1 MASGNISSKPSE
13 VRATSSRIR
22 FPAVTRTVRFRLT
35 LWYSSLLL
43 VFGLAFVIALNVAA
57 RVSHPETRALA
68 GVDANMQVGP
78 AAEPGGAIDTRQP
91 RLDAATIVNTA
102 EEQLYQ
108 ENLERL
114 KTWSLVAVVGL
125 VVTSAIGGYVV
136 SGVLLG
142 PVREISR
149 VASEIGATNLSRR
162 INHQGVD
169 DELKD
174 LADTFDSMI
183 GRLEAAFKSQQ
194 QFVQDASHELRT
206 PLTAIRTNIEVTEM
220 DPSSTASDYR
230 ELTDLVK
237 VQTDRL
243 THLADDLLLLTGPST
258 PPDLSVVS
266 IDQLLAGVVRQL
278 SAVATLRGT
287 EIRVTVPEDLSALA
301 EEDALF
307 RSVSN
312 LVDNAIKYSGDNSFV
327 NIDARRDGDE
337 IEISVADAGQGIS
350 QEALPHVFE
359 RFYRVD
365 RGRSRREG
373 GSGLGL
379 AIVRQ
384 LITNMGGRVSVSS
397 PPGEGA
403 TFSIHLPVPPT
414 PHPTSEGGR
423 ELTGTT
429 YPVQGL
435 GRPSKHP
442 N

>member
-1 MASGNISSKPSE
+1 M
-13 VRATSSRIR
+13 
-22 FPAVTRTVRFRLT
+22 
-35 LWYSSLLL
+35 
-43 VFGLAFVIALNVAA
+43 FGLAFVIALNVAA
-57 RVSHPETRALA
+57 RVSHPEMRALD
-68 GVDANMQVGP
+68 GVDGSMQVGP

-108 ENLERL
+108 ENLDRL
-114 KTWSLVAVVGL
+114 RAWSLIAVVGL
-125 VVTSAIGGYVV
+125 VLTSAIGGYVV

-162 INHQGVD
+162 INHEGVD
-169 DELKD
+169 DELKE

-183 GRLEAAFKSQQ
+183 GRLEAAFENQQ

-220 DPSSTASDYR
+220 DPFSTASDYR

-237 VQTDRL
+237 DQTDRL
-243 THLADDLLLLTGPST
+243 TRLADDLLLLTGPPV
-258 PPDLSVVS
+258 PPELSPVPVE
-266 IDQLLAGVVRQL
+266 QLLTDVVRQL
-278 SAVATLRGT
+278 AAVAALRGT
-287 EIRVTVPEDLSALA
+287 EIRVSATDNLRALA
-301 EEDALF
+301 EEDSLF
-307 RSVSN
+307 RCVSN
-312 LVDNAIKYSGDNSFV
+312 LVDNAIKYSGDNSQV
-327 NIDARRDGDE
+327 SVGAHRDGNR
-337 IEISVADAGQGIS
+337 IEIAVTDSGSGIDP
-350 QEALPHVFE
+350 EALPYVFE

-373 GSGLGL
+373 GNGLGL

-384 LITNMGGRVSVSS
+384 LAQNMGGDVSVSS

-403 TFSIHLPVPPT
+403 TFTIRLSAPPT
-414 PHPTSEGGR
+414 SDPRQDERPEATAGA
-423 ELTGTT
+423 
-429 YPVQGL
+429 YPARGL
-435 GRPSKHP
+435 GRAGKHP